1 MMALNGMR
9 LREKG
14 VWTWVR
20 GGATPEEVE
29 GEVEK
34 EVAALVADELEGA
47 VIARLGSS
55 LIP

>member
-20 GGATPEEVE
+20 GGATPEEVD

-34 EVAALVADELEGA
+34 EVAALVAEEVVGA
-47 VIARLGSS
+47 VIARSGASM
-55 LIP
+55 IP